1 LIRCTQLFFYSHDN
15 LPPSIVNLEAFPTD
29 DVIYN
34 SCALGEQD
42 WGNYKLPEP
51 IIVTSSNDIKEG
63 SNKMNILK
71 VADQA
76 GDFTMA
82 HRDTWKIP
90 RGYREAGGVAW

>member
-1 LIRCTQLFFYSHDN
+1 MKLD
-15 LPPSIVNLEAFPTD
+15 AFPSD
-29 DVIYN
+29 QVIYD
-34 SCALGEQD
+34 SCALGSQD
-42 WGNYKLPEP
+42 WGNYKLPP
-51 IIVTSSNDIKEG
+51 PMIVTSRNNPDIKDR
-63 SNKMNILK
+63 NTTMNILQ